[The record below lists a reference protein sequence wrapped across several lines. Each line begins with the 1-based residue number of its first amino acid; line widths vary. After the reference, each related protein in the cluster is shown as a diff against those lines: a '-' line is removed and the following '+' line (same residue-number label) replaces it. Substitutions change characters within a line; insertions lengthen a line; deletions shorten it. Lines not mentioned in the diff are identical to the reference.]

1 MCRLI
6 KYQDI
11 NKYPLGYFIYS
22 AQRNLPKEWLTYF
35 GVRIFMAVV
44 EKDKTLREIQ
54 DEVAALRIA
63 FGYLGCVIPRD
74 DALVLADVITVVADH
89 QGFDDSVKEKLK
101 HLAEQLKG
109 NALEQGKFV
118 KL

>member
-1 MCRLI
+1 MTI
-6 KYQDI
+6 
-11 NKYPLGYFIYS
+11 
-22 AQRNLPKEWLTYF
+22 T
-35 GVRIFMAVV
+35 

-74 DALVLADVITVVADH
+74 NAVMLADLIVAMADH

-101 HLAEQLKG
+101 FLAEQLKG
-109 NALEQGKFV
+109 NAQEQGKFV
-118 KL
+118 QL

>member
-1 MCRLI
+1 MADLLR
-6 KYQDI
+6 
-11 NKYPLGYFIYS
+11 
-22 AQRNLPKEWLTYF
+22 W
-35 GVRIFMAVV
+35 RILMPIV

-74 DALVLADVITVVADH
+74 NALALAGVITATVDH

-101 HLAEQLKG
+101 HLAEQLKE
-109 NALEQGKFV
+109 NALEQGKFTQ
-118 KL
+118 L